1 MVGNT
6 PTTHIGL
13 QYWTNKEN
21 KMRYENITVIDRITI
36 GSALTTKYERIKEMI
51 EQDPTDSYWL
61 DKLQEVE
68 SAYKNFMG
76 RELSE
81 AYK

>member
-1 MVGNT
+1 MVNV
-6 PTTHIGL
+6 GL
-13 QYWTNKEN
+13 LETVDKGESR
-21 KMRYENITVIDRITI
+21 MYENITVIDRITI
-36 GSALTTKYERIKEMI
+36 GSALTTKYERIKEMV
-51 EQDPTDSYWL
+51 ESDPTDSYWL

-68 SAYKNFMG
+68 AAYKNFMG